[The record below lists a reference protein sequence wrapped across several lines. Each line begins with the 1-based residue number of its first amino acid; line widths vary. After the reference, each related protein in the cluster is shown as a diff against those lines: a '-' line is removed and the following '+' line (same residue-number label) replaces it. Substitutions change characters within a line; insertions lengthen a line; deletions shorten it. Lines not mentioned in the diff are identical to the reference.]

1 MRSCPCKVS
10 RHADHQHSF
19 SRSFVRELLMM
30 SGRRCATSC
39 DFRNPS
45 TQTVKSQNVPKHG
58 AGSGSSG
65 PLGWNKYW
73 VTVDISTYTNTPINS
88 LLTCLLSTDYWH
100 VCLSFIN
107 SLLTYLSST
116 AYWHVCLSVIN
127 RLLICLSVCHQPPT
141 YMSDCLSSTAYW
153 YVCLSVISSLLTC
166 LSSTAYWH
174 FCYQQTTDMS
184 VCLSSTAY
192 WHVYH
197 Q

>member
-100 VCLSFIN
+100 VCLSVFHQQPTDI
-107 SLLTYLSST
+107 
-116 AYWHVCLSVIN
+116 SVIN
-127 RLLICLSVCHQPPT
+127 
-141 YMSDCLSSTAYW
+141 
-153 YVCLSVISSLLTC
+153 SLLTC
-166 LSSTAYWH
+166 LSVCH
-174 FCYQQTTDMS
+174 QQTTDMS

-192 WHVYH
+192 LHVW
-197 Q
+197 